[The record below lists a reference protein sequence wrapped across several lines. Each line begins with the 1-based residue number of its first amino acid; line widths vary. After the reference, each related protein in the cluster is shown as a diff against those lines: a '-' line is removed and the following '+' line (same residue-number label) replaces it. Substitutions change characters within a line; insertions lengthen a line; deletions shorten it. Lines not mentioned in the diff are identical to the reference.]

1 MAREKLAEVRTNL
14 NELRKLPQ
22 KLAEIRALLDSLREV
37 PRELSRASK
46 DVRDFSR
53 ELKRVYAEL
62 RRIELRFDGILRHL
76 YFDGEQ
82 LSPPADLTWQRFK
95 VYSQNGEDGLTLALL
110 KRIGFGAGRFVDI
123 GCGPKGGNARFFA
136 EEFGWSG
143 LFVDAREQVKNLE
156 AQLRPGQVTALA
168 TWITRDNVD
177 VLVRAHGFD
186 GEIDLL
192 SIDLDG
198 NDYWI
203 WEALTACSPRVVIIE
218 YNSFF
223 GPERAV
229 TVPYSE
235 SFDRHERDRRYYGV
249 SLAGA
254 VALAERK
261 GYRLVAVEPAGV
273 NAYFLRN
280 DVTPEIPG
288 FRADQLYR
296 PQTKHHAEMLERG
309 FDAFETF
316 TPENG
321 LPLVDVSEAP
331 VA

>member
-1 MAREKLAEVRTNL
+1 MAREKLSKLRGNLDELQSVPQKLGEVRTL
-14 NELRKLPQ
+14 VE
-22 KLAEIRALLDSLREV
+22 ALQEV
-37 PRELSRASK
+37 PKELSRVGK
-46 DVRDFSR
+46 DVRDFSG
-53 ELKRVYAEL
+53 ELKRLYAEM
-62 RRIELRFDGILRHL
+62 RRIELRFDGVLRHL
-76 YFDGEQ
+76 YFDDAHQ
-82 LSPPADLTWQRFK
+82 LAPPSDLTWQRFK
-95 VYSQNGEDGLTLALL
+95 VYSQNGEDGITLALL

-168 TWITRDNVD
+168 TWVTRDNVD
-177 VLVRAHGFD
+177 SLVRDHGFD

-192 SIDLDG
+192 SLDLDG

-203 WEALTACSPRVVIIE
+203 WEALTACLPRIAILE

-223 GPERAV
+223 GPDRAV

-235 SFDRHERDRRYYGV
+235 SFDRHERDRRYFGA
-249 SLAGA
+249 SLAA
-254 VALAERK
+254 LVALAGRK

-273 NAYFLRN
+273 NAFFLR
-280 DVTPEIPG
+280 DDIAPEIPG

-296 PQTKHHAEMLERG
+296 PQAKHHMEMARRG
-309 FDAFETF
+309 FDPFEAF
-316 TPENG
+316 TPEHG
-321 LPLVDVSEAP
+321 LPLTDVA
-331 VA
+331 

>member
-1 MAREKLAEVRTNL
+1 MARARLSKGRTRLNELHSVPQKLAEVRAFL
-14 NELRKLPQ
+14 E
-22 KLAEIRALLDSLREV
+22 DLREV
-37 PRELSRASK
+37 PRELSRASH
-46 DVRDFSR
+46 DVRDFAR

-62 RRIELRFDGILRHL
+62 RRIELRFDGVLRHL
-76 YFDGEQ
+76 YFDAQQ
-82 LSPPADLTWQRFK
+82 LTPPADLTWQRFK

-110 KRIGFGAGRFVDI
+110 KRIGLGAGRFVDI

-143 LFVDAREQVKNLE
+143 LFVDAREQVKRLE

-168 TWITRDNVD
+168 TWITRDNAD
-177 VLVRAHGFD
+177 SLVRDHGFD

-203 WEALTACSPRVVIIE
+203 WEALTACSPRIAIVE

-223 GPERAV
+223 GPDRAV

-235 SFDRHERDRRYYGV
+235 SFDRHERDRGYYGA
-249 SLAGA
+249 SLAA
-254 VALAERK
+254 LVALAGQK

-273 NAYFLRN
+273 NAFFLRD
-280 DVTPEIPG
+280 DVAPELPG

-296 PQTKHHAEMLERG
+296 PQVKHHTEMAQRG
-309 FDAFETF
+309 FDPFEAF

-321 LPLVDVSEAP
+321 LPLVDVG
-331 VA
+331 

>member
-1 MAREKLAEVRTNL
+1 MAREKPSKVRTKL
-14 NELRKLPQ
+14 DGLPSLPQ
-22 KLAEIRALLDSLREV
+22 RLSQTRALLNALREV
-37 PRELSRASK
+37 PRELTRASK

-62 RRIELRFDGILRHL
+62 RRIELRFDGVLRHL
-76 YFDGEQ
+76 YFDAQQ
-82 LSPPADLTWQRFK
+82 LPPPADLTWQRFK

-110 KRIGFGAGRFVDI
+110 KRIGLGAGRFVDI

-143 LFVDAREQVKNLE
+143 LFVDAREQVKRLE

-168 TWITRDNVD
+168 TWITRDNAD
-177 VLVRAHGFD
+177 SLVRDHGFD

-203 WEALTACSPRVVIIE
+203 WEALTACSPRIAIVE

-223 GPERAV
+223 GPDRAV

-235 SFDRHERDRRYYGV
+235 SFDRHERDRGYYGA
-249 SLAGA
+249 SLAA
-254 VALAERK
+254 LVALAGQK

-273 NAYFLRN
+273 NAFFLRD
-280 DVTPEIPG
+280 DVAPELPG

-296 PQTKHHAEMLERG
+296 PQVKHHTEMAQRG
-309 FDAFETF
+309 FDPFEAF

-321 LPLVDVSEAP
+321 LPLVDVG
-331 VA
+331 

>member
-1 MAREKLAEVRTNL
+1 MTRSRLYKLRIKF
-14 NELRKLPQ
+14 NELRSAPQ
-22 KLAEIRALLDSLREV
+22 KLAQFRALLEGLREV

-46 DVRDFSR
+46 DVKDFSR

-62 RRIELRFDGILRHL
+62 RRIELRFDGVLRHL
-76 YFDGEQ
+76 YFDAQQ
-82 LSPPADLTWQRFK
+82 LTPPADLTWQRFK

-123 GCGPKGGNARFFA
+123 GCGPMGGNARFFA

-143 LFVDAREQVKNLE
+143 LFVDAREQVKKLE

-177 VLVRAHGFD
+177 SLVRDHGFD

-203 WEALTACSPRVVIIE
+203 WEALTACSPRIAIVE

-223 GPERAV
+223 GPDRAV
-229 TVPYSE
+229 TVPYLE
-235 SFDRHERDRRYYGV
+235 SFDRHERDRRYYGA
-249 SLAGA
+249 SLAA
-254 VALAERK
+254 LVALARQK

-273 NAYFLRN
+273 NAFFLRD
-280 DVTPEIPG
+280 DVAPEIPG

-296 PQTKHHAEMLERG
+296 PQAKHHMEMTQRG
-309 FDAFETF
+309 FDPIEAF

-321 LPLVDVSEAP
+321 LPLIDVA
-331 VA
+331 

>member
-1 MAREKLAEVRTNL
+1 MSAMAREKLSKVRTNL
-14 NELRKLPQ
+14 SELQKVPH
-22 KLAEIRALLDSLREV
+22 KLAEV
-37 PRELSRASK
+37 RASLEAL
-46 DVRDFSR
+46 RD
-53 ELKRVYAEL
+53 LKRVYGEL
-62 RRIELRFDGILRHL
+62 RRIELRFDGVLRHL
-76 YFDGEQ
+76 YLDAQQ
-82 LSPPADLTWQRFK
+82 LTPPADLTWQRFK

-110 KRIGFGAGRFVDI
+110 KRIGFGAGRFVDM

-156 AQLRPGQVTALA
+156 AHLRPGQVTALT
-168 TWITRDNVD
+168 TWITRANVD
-177 VLVRAHGFD
+177 SLVRDHGFD

-203 WEALTACSPRVVIIE
+203 WEALTACSPRIAIVE

-223 GPERAV
+223 GPDRAV

-235 SFDRHERDRRYYGV
+235 SFNRHERDRRYYGA
-249 SLAGA
+249 SLAA
-254 VALAERK
+254 LVALASQK

-273 NAYFLRN
+273 NAFFLR
-280 DVTPEIPG
+280 DDIAPDIPG

-296 PQTKHHAEMLERG
+296 PQVKHHIEMAQRG
-309 FDAFETF
+309 FDPFEAF

-321 LPLVDVSEAP
+321 LPLVDVA
-331 VA
+331 